1 MKKRLSIL
9 ALSVLFVG
17 CVPAPKPTVSIG
29 TGIGT
34 RIGSST
40 QNDSEY
46 GRQPHNYASAIRNY
60 FSSRLRHPKGAS
72 FQTSAP
78 KRAYKRKGL
87 AYGGDVA
94 WKGWLV
100 ETRIAEQSRTGRYH
114 TPTPHMVLFS
124 GDQIVEDILGSS
136 HKLITIVD
144 K

>member
-17 CVPAPKPTVSIG
+17 CVPAPKPTIGLG
-29 TGIGT
+29 TG
-34 RIGSST
+34 IGSST
-40 QNDSEY
+40 QNSDLEY
-46 GRQPHNYASAIRNY
+46 GRPPRNYASAIRDY
-60 FSSRLRHPKGAS
+60 FSSRLKHPQGAS
-72 FQTSAP
+72 FQISAP

-87 AYGGDVA
+87 AYGGDVE

-100 ETRIAEQSRTGRYH
+100 KADIAEQSRTGRYH
-114 TPTPHMVLFS
+114 SPKPHLVLFS

>member
-17 CVPAPKPTVSIG
+17 CVPAPKPTIGLG
-29 TGIGT
+29 TGIG
-34 RIGSST
+34 GST
-40 QNDSEY
+40 QNVDLEY
-46 GRQPHNYASAIRNY
+46 GRQPRNYASAVRDY
-60 FSSRLRHPKGAS
+60 FSSRLKHPQGAS
-72 FQTSAP
+72 FQISAP

-87 AYGGDVA
+87 AYGGDVE

-100 ETRIAEQSRTGRYH
+100 KADIAEQSRTGRYH
-114 TPTPHMVLFS
+114 SPKPHLVLFS

>member
-9 ALSVLFVG
+9 VLSVFFVG
-17 CVPAPKPTVSIG
+17 CVPAPKPIIGMG

-34 RIGSST
+34 SI
-40 QNDSEY
+40 QNNDLEY
-46 GRQPHNYASAIRNY
+46 GRPPRNYASAIRDY
-60 FSSRLRHPKGAS
+60 FSSRLKHPNGAS
-72 FQTSAP
+72 FQISVP

-87 AYGGDVA
+87 AYGGDVE

-100 ETRIAEQSRTGRYH
+100 KANISEQSRTGRYH
-114 TPTPHMVLFS
+114 SPKPHMVLFS
-124 GDQIVEDILGSS
+124 GDQIVEDILGRS